1 VALSLVN
8 THWADGIILT
18 GAALRS
24 EFNNIYN
31 NPMSL
36 ISPATGDFA
45 MGGNK
50 ITGLSLG
57 SLAAASLSATGN
69 AGTGVYFST
78 AAAVDITT
86 NGVRVATFGTVSGG
100 VNYLTFSPSST
111 TGNLPITA
119 TGSDTNIGL
128 SLITKGNDGE
138 LIFARASG
146 STIDGRFSRGR
157 LFLAHAVQ
165 TGTNSG
171 DVSLGNTGALRWLA
185 SSGLSSANYGIHG
198 SDADNVELEV
208 PTANDKHNFYWAG
221 SLRGHLE
228 SENSGMG
235 IVFNGESSGDHS
247 SPAAG
252 GCVIFTTNTGGGK
265 TQLMVRF
272 PTGAAQQIKVEA

>member
-57 SLAAASLSATGN
+57 SLAATSLSATGN
-69 AGTGVYFST
+69 AGTGVYFSG
-78 AAAVDITT
+78 ASAVDIAT
-86 NGVRVATFGTVSGG
+86 NGVRVANFGTVASG
-100 VNYLTFSPSST
+100 VNYLTFSPSAT

-128 SLITKGNDGE
+128 SFITKGTGE
-138 LIFARASG
+138 HVFSRAGG
-146 STIDGRFSRGR
+146 STIDGRFTSGR
-157 LFLAHAVQ
+157 FLWGTTVT
-165 TGTNSG
+165 TGVGVG
-171 DVSLGNTGALRWLA
+171 DIALGNTGVLRWLNSTA
-185 SSGLSSANYGIHG
+185 SSSANYGIHG
-198 SDADNVELEV
+198 SSADNIEFEV
-208 PTANDKHNFYWAG
+208 PTASDKHNFYWAG

-252 GCVIFTTNTGGGK
+252 GCVIYTTNTGGGK
-265 TQLMVRF
+265 TQLVARF
-272 PTGAAQQIKVEA
+272 ATGIAVQLGVEP